1 MRNGMHANARR
12 ITTIDPDATFGEDF
26 LFGVAA
32 QGERQLLSRE
42 ELCSRL
48 TAVIRSGDGCEN
60 VSVLEV
66 YRLEKT
72 DSRDGCNWS
81 LALMLD
87 PAGVE
92 PEVYVLA
99 YGAVLAMARERW
111 NLEDSNPPPEPS
123 ERAQE

>member
-1 MRNGMHANARR
+1 MANSMHAAPVS
-12 ITTIDPDATFGEDF
+12 TDPDETFSADF

-32 QGERQLLSRE
+32 QSERQLLSPE

-48 TAVIRSGDGCEN
+48 TALIRSCEGCEN
-60 VSVLEV
+60 VSVIEV
-66 YRLEKT
+66 YRLEKA

-111 NLEDSNPPPEPS
+111 NLEDSKPPPEPS
-123 ERAQE
+123 GRAQE